1 MLKDKKIGFIGAGT
15 MAKAIIKGILN
26 SGAVPPENI
35 MASEISEDLAKKA
48 SDVLGITVITDN
60 KEVTKNSDIIFLCV
74 KPYGI
79 IESVLYEIKDL
90 ITLEKLVVSVAA
102 GVNTEFIED
111 TLNRK
116 THVVRVMPNTP
127 AVVNE
132 GMSAIAKGRH
142 ATDEQ
147 ADLILELFKSI
158 GRAIRVPERLINA
171 VTGISGSGPAFIFLI
186 IEALADGG
194 LKLGLTKQAALEL
207 AAQTCLG
214 AAKMVLET
222 GKHPSVLKDEVTTPG
237 GCTIAGLM
245 IMEDEKVRAAL
256 SKTVIETARAAS
268 GLGKRDN

>member
-15 MAKAIIKGILN
+15 MAKAIIKGLLN
-26 SGAVPPENI
+26 SGVIVAENI
-35 MASEISEDLAKKA
+35 VASEISEDLASKA
-48 SDVLGITVITDN
+48 SEILGVKVITDN
-60 KEVTKNSDIIFLCV
+60 KEVTKNSDILFLCV
-74 KPYGI
+74 KPYGV
-79 IESVLYEIKDL
+79 IESVLYEIKDFITPNKL
-90 ITLEKLVVSVAA
+90 IVSIAA
-102 GVNTEFIED
+102 GVSTDFIET
-111 TLNRK
+111 TLERK

-127 AVVNE
+127 CVVNE
-132 GMSAIAKGRH
+132 GMSGVAKGRY

-147 ADLILELFKSI
+147 ADLIVELFNNV

-171 VTGISGSGPAFIFLI
+171 VTGISGSGPAFIYLI

-214 AAKMVLET
+214 AAKTVLET

-245 IMEDEKVRAAL
+245 ILEEEKVRSAM
-256 SKTVIETARAAS
+256 SKTVIETAKAAS
-268 GLGKRDN
+268 GLGK